1 MSRGPVGAPIGS
13 PTDRAGLPSPHRS
26 IPSGRHSSRIR
37 NSGPRISAATGVS

>member
-26 IPSGRHSSRIR
+26 IPSARHSSRIR
-37 NSGPRISAATGVS
+37 NSGAGVSTATGVP